1 MPACGSAVLP
11 HSQNVGEGTQEST
24 NVDSARSASFRR
36 RQTVRSEQRSRV
48 MGTSG
53 KVMQDSVESD
63 FVLFSVFVCCTRN
76 LSSPPRDGIPC
87 ILQWKPESYPL
98 DQQGRPCFYRN
109 LRESLPIS

>member
-1 MPACGSAVLP
+1 M
-11 HSQNVGEGTQEST
+11 
-24 NVDSARSASFRR
+24 
-36 RQTVRSEQRSRV
+36 

-53 KVMQDSVESD
+53 KVMQDSGESD

-76 LSSPPRDGIPC
+76 LSSPPRE
-87 ILQWKPESYPL
+87 LQWKPDSYPL